1 MFVGFLSESLTEGSA
16 KQRCDSEYGV
26 VSRNRKEENKAMSDA
41 DRVDYNRQVIE
52 QFRANGGKVE
62 GWAPLI
68 LLTTRGAK
76 SGQERI
82 YPLMAVPY
90 ENTYLAVASKGGA
103 PKNPLWY
110 NNVMAHP
117 DVTVEVGNETFAANA
132 RLLHGT
138 EKFLSSCSNGV
149 PTHNAYRDLSL
160 YFCLKG
166 TRLSSTY
173 REDKGTKGAFLRMLL
188 RVFDEIDCV
197 VSNEATNCTTGIDGE
212 NYLAIRT

>member
-1 MFVGFLSESLTEGSA
+1 MNDT
-16 KQRCDSEYGV
+16 
-26 VSRNRKEENKAMSDA
+26 NRI
-41 DRVDYNRQVIE
+41 DYNRQVIE

-110 NNVMAHP
+110 NNVLAHP
-117 DVTVEVGNETFAANA
+117 DVTVEAENETFAANA

-138 EKFLSSCSNGV
+138 EREAAFEQAISVFPNYAEYQKKTEREIPVFLLE
-149 PTHNAYRDLSL
+149 R
-160 YFCLKG
+160 
-166 TRLSSTY
+166 R
-173 REDKGTKGAFLRMLL
+173 
-188 RVFDEIDCV
+188 
-197 VSNEATNCTTGIDGE
+197 TNS
-212 NYLAIRT
+212 

>member
-1 MFVGFLSESLTEGSA
+1 M
-16 KQRCDSEYGV
+16 
-26 VSRNRKEENKAMSDA
+26 NDA
-41 DRVDYNRQVIE
+41 AFIDHNRQVIE

-110 NNVMAHP
+110 NNVLAHP
-117 DVTVEVGNETFAANA
+117 DVTVEAENETFAANA
-132 RLLHGT
+132 RLLHGAEREAAFEKAVLVFPNYAEYQKKT
-138 EKFLSSCSNGV
+138 EREIPVFLLV
-149 PTHNAYRDLSL
+149 R
-160 YFCLKG
+160 
-166 TRLSSTY
+166 R
-173 REDKGTKGAFLRMLL
+173 
-188 RVFDEIDCV
+188 
-197 VSNEATNCTTGIDGE
+197 TNS
-212 NYLAIRT
+212 